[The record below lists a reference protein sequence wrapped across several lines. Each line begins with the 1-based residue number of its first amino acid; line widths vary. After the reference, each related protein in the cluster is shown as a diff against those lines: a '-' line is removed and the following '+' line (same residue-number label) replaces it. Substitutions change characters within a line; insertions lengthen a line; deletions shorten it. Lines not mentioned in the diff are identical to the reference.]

1 MSAKLSLKIE
11 NSPSQ
16 LEQVSAAVEEIA
28 QEESW
33 PPDLTFRVNLALE
46 EVGLNIINYAHDD
59 GLREIEFTVTS
70 EPDTVTIE
78 VLDDGRPFDPLTD
91 APPPDLTT
99 SLEDRRLGGL
109 GLHLVRSMMDEL
121 RYERERGRNRLTLVS
136 RRAG

>member
-16 LEQVSAAVEEIA
+16 LEQVSAAVEEIG

-59 GLREIEFTVTS
+59 GLHEIEFTVTS